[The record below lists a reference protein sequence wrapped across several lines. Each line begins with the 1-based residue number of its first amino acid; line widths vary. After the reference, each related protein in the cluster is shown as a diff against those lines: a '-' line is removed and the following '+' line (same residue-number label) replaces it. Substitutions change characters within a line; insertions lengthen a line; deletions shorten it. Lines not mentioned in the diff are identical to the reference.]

1 MLNYL
6 KRSFGLTNK
15 YIILATPLILFS
27 LLSSLYILFSFRGD
41 LINMLTALV
50 LFIFML
56 AAFLSGWAYM
66 LRIAVSAPVKD
77 ESNAL
82 IKEFPSGVGEY
93 FLPALGFLFNVF
105 VLSILILFVTYF
117 AGMKFI
123 GNIGIS
129 SATLTEAFESTTALK
144 AFLMSLSKEQIL
156 RLNLWNLLILA
167 ATGIEYFLLMFHLPA
182 IVFKCA
188 NPFKAFFISLKNLFS
203 KAFLKNVLLYLII
216 FFSYAFLS
224 ILTTVFSL
232 NIVTHFIFALI
243 NFYYLVFIAVLIFE
257 FYYANFVQIGG
268 KFDERV

>member
-77 ESNAL
+77 EPNAL

-93 FLPALGFLFNVF
+93 FLPATFTTAVYLVAAAIVTFLITG
-105 VLSILILFVTYF
+105 VLSALIYF
-117 AGMKFI
+117 AK
-123 GNIGIS
+123 
-129 SATLTEAFESTTALK
+129 
-144 AFLMSLSKEQIL
+144 
-156 RLNLWNLLILA
+156 
-167 ATGIEYFLLMFHLPA
+167 
-182 IVFKCA
+182 
-188 NPFKAFFISLKNLFS
+188 
-203 KAFLKNVLLYLII
+203 
-216 FFSYAFLS
+216 
-224 ILTTVFSL
+224 
-232 NIVTHFIFALI
+232 
-243 NFYYLVFIAVLIFE
+243 
-257 FYYANFVQIGG
+257 
-268 KFDERV
+268 